1 MPRPIRRSGEP
12 KNGAY
17 DMTDTTNENT
27 LGGIGKR
34 VEFLEQRVERHGR
47 ELATHAERLDRLECS
62 ELRVTQSE
70 LNINTQEA
78 LDQATFD
85 ELFDTIRRRLEE
97 AFGKTAFTISW
108 CRTANISICGGMPV
122 RSALAPTFEQAVDD
136 LHTMIS
142 NSDLYD
148 DSNSDASHSMDA

>member
-1 MPRPIRRSGEP
+1 
-12 KNGAY
+12 
-17 DMTDTTNENT
+17 MTDTTNENT
-27 LGGIGKR
+27 LGGLGKR
-34 VEFLEQRVERHGR
+34 VEFLEGIVGHHTRGLTT
-47 ELATHAERLDRLECS
+47 LAGRLDRLECS

-85 ELFDTIRRRLEE
+85 ELFDTLRRRLEE
-97 AFGKTAFTISW
+97 VFGRTAFTIAW
-108 CRTANISICGGMPV
+108 CRTANISICGGIPV
-122 RSALAPTFEQAVDD
+122 RSSLAPTFEQAVDD

-142 NSDLYD
+142 NSDLSD